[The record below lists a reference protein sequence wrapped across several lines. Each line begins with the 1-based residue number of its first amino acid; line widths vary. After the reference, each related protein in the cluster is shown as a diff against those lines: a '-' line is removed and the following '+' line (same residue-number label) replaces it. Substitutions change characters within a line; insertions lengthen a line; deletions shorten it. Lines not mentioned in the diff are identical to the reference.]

1 MTNNTWNGTPRYVS
15 LNKCKFKQWVTTTH
29 QFLRPKS
36 RILTPTADKDVDQQE
51 LALLVGKQNEAAT
64 VKDSLQGSSRTKHTL
79 STQSSN
85 CTPWDLLK
93 RVENLSPH
101 KSPHM
106 GNQSSVTHNG
116 QNLEATKISFSAGEW
131 KNKRQYPDSGML
143 SALKRNDTS
152 RHGGNLSVYC

>member
-1 MTNNTWNGTPRYVS
+1 MKRYSTLCIVKQMQIQTMSYYYTSVFTAKIQNPNTNCWQGCGSAGTG
-15 LNKCKFKQWVTTTH
+15 
-29 QFLRPKS
+29 
-36 RILTPTADKDVDQQE
+36 TAG
-51 LALLVGKQNEAAT
+51 GKAKWSSHCERQ
-64 VKDSLQGSSRTKHTL
+64 SSSRTKHTL

-116 QNLEATKISFSAGEW
+116 PNLEATKVSFSAGEW

-152 RHGGNLSVYC
+152 RHGGNLSVYR